1 MISLFEKA
9 TNTKL
14 PEAVEAKITV
24 DTRTYVDMNNEA
36 RLYCNRKSTYVYR
49 TQAVGKYHS

>member
-24 DTRTYVDMNNEA
+24 DTWKQGCIVTGRVPMCTEH
-36 RLYCNRKSTYVYR
+36 K
-49 TQAVGKYHS
+49 Q

>member
-1 MISLFEKA
+1 MIFLFEKA
-9 TNTKL
+9 SNTKL